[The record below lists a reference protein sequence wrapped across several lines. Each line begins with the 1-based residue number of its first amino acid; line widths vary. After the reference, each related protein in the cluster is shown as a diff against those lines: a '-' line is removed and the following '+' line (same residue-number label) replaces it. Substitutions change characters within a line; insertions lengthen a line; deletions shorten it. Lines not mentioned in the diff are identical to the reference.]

1 MTLKAISNGL
11 SYFNVYYDFNGRR
24 RETNI
29 RIEETRGTNDRPR
42 SNRDTSL
49 PTIFSISHE
58 NLNLISSRSRNVN
71 SGSQVV
77 STNCP

>member
-1 MTLKAISNGL
+1 MIDLEVI
-11 SYFNVYYDFNGRR
+11 V
-24 RETNI
+24 I
-29 RIEETRGTNDRPR
+29 P
-42 SNRDTSL
+42 TSI